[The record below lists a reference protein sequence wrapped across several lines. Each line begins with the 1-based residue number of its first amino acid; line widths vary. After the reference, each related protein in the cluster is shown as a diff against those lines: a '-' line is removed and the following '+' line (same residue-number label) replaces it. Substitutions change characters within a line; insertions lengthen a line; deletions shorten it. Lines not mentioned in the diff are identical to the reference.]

1 MLNYFLSPKGRFRRR
16 DYWFGMVV
24 MMIILAIGL
33 SADFVFRGVEMI
45 PTDTPGQY
53 DLHPAPLV
61 LGFAGLLILWPSIA
75 MGIKRWHDRDKSGWF
90 VLLGMI
96 PIVNLYAYLSLFFL
110 AGTRGLN
117 RFGPDPREEE
127 RYLYA
132 SDHDT
137 RGKTS

>member
-1 MLNYFLSPKGRFRRR
+1 MLSYFLSPKGRFRRR
-16 DYWFGMVV
+16 DYWFGMIVV
-24 MMIILAIGL
+24 MIILAIGL

-45 PTDTPGQY
+45 PTGTPGEF
-53 DLHPAPLV
+53 DLQPAPLM
-61 LGFAGLLILWPSIA
+61 LGFTGLLILWPSIA

-96 PIVNLYAYLSLFFL
+96 PIVNLYAYFSLFFL
-110 AGTRGLN
+110 SGTRGLN

-127 RYLYA
+127 RYLNA

>member
-16 DYWFGMVV
+16 DYWFGMIV

-33 SADFVFRGVEMI
+33 SADFVFRGVEII
-45 PTDTPGQY
+45 PTGGPGDFIFQ
-53 DLHPAPLV
+53 PAPLL
-61 LGFAGLLILWPSIA
+61 LGVAGLLILWPSIA

-96 PIVNLYAYLSLFFL
+96 PIVNLYAYISLFL
-110 AGTRGLN
+110 LPGTRNLN

-132 SDHDT
+132 SEHDT
-137 RGKTS
+137 TRTRS